1 MSTQNRKYGKKL
13 TVTLSDGSTKEFTAQ
28 GQPEAFL
35 KLMDNNDRYVKIMN
49 ADSSIEY
56 YDIGSAACGFCLVAK
71 VEPTAEEAEN
81 TPCED
86 ALPAD
91 CDEESQSAS

>member
-1 MSTQNRKYGKKL
+1 MSNQNQEYGKKL
-13 TVTLSDGSTKEFTAQ
+13 TVTLSDGSTKVFEKK

-35 KLMDNNDRYVKIMN
+35 KLIDNNSRFVKIKN
-49 ADSSIEY
+49 DDDSIEY
-56 YDIGSAACGFCLVAK
+56 YDIGSASCGFCLVAK
-71 VEPTAEEAEN
+71 VEPTVKDVDN

-91 CDEESQSAS
+91 CEDESKAQS